1 LKRGNREKVKSRNGE
16 REKTKVDTSINGEE
30 FNGFFKET
38 FEFLEELYKHNSV
51 PWFNKHRED
60 YEKYL
65 MEPARAFVISIG
77 PFVKFLDPTFD
88 TEPKFNRTLVRL
100 NRDMRFAKKPY
111 KDFFLIR
118 FGKGKWDSE
127 LFLYLDR
134 NSVEL
139 GSFVNNEKKDGRRP
153 FEENISS
160 NLPSF
165 LDACKKFKIG
175 GEYSAYELRNGTEPI
190 SEKFNPKRDHDKFK
204 GVDYLIFG
212 KELRKSDPKIFS
224 KSLLALAMQT
234 FNRLY
239 PLYIFSTSNNPTADC
254 ESYSRR
260 IGLLKI
266 SSPKGRPLPTGL
278 RPRLVGIVDD
288 SSRIRSDK

>member
-1 LKRGNREKVKSRNGE
+1 MKTRIDKNGGAKNRAGSENTPTTRGANQSS
-16 REKTKVDTSINGEE
+16 TSMRDANVA

-38 FEFLEELYKHNSV
+38 FEFLGELYIHNSV
-51 PWFNKHRED
+51 SWFNKNRDD

-65 MEPARAFVISIG
+65 MNPARAFVTSIG
-77 PFVKFLDPTFD
+77 PFIKFINPLFD

-118 FGKGKWDSE
+118 FGRAKWDSE

-134 NSVEL
+134 NGIEL
-139 GSFVNNEKKDGRRP
+139 GVFVNNEKKDGRRR

-160 NLPSF
+160 HAPLF
-165 LDACKKFKIG
+165 LEACKKFKIG
-175 GEYSAYELRNGTEPI
+175 GEFSAYELHTGTEPI
-190 SEKFNPKRDHDKFK
+190 AERFNPARDSGKFG

-212 KELRKSDPKIFS
+212 KELKKSEKGIFS
-224 KSLLALAMQT
+224 KSLLALAMKIY
-234 FNRLY
+234 NRLY
-239 PLYIFSTSNNPTADC
+239 PLYIFSTSEKAPADY
-254 ESYSRR
+254 ETYSSR

-266 SSPKGRPLPTGL
+266 SSSTR
-278 RPRLVGIVDD
+278 
-288 SSRIRSDK
+288 

>member
-1 LKRGNREKVKSRNGE
+1 VESTERKGRIEASKRGIQTPSQTNS
-16 REKTKVDTSINGEE
+16 EE

-38 FEFLEELYKHNSV
+38 FEFFAELHMHNSV
-51 PWFNKHRED
+51 TWFSKHRDE

-65 MEPARAFVISIG
+65 MNPARAFVTSIG
-77 PFVKFLDPTFD
+77 PFIKFINPTFD

-134 NSVEL
+134 NGVEL
-139 GSFVNNEKKDGRRP
+139 GAFVNNEKKDGRRP
-153 FEENISS
+153 FEENVSAHTSI
-160 NLPSF
+160 F

-175 GEYSAYELRNGTEPI
+175 SEFSAYELRNGTEPI
-190 SEKFNPKRDHDKFK
+190 AEHFNPRRDHAKFK
-204 GVDYLIFG
+204 GMDYLIFG
-212 KELRKSDPKIFS
+212 KELKKSDASIFS
-224 KSLLALAMQT
+224 KKLLALAMKIY
-234 FNRLY
+234 NRLY
-239 PLYIFSTSNNPTADC
+239 PLYIFSVSDNPAAEC
-254 ESYSRR
+254 EAYSSR

-266 SSPKGRPLPTGL
+266 SSK
-278 RPRLVGIVDD
+278 
-288 SSRIRSDK
+288 